1 MGRHQTVDE
10 YFAADSRWEAEL
22 SELRKLLNES
32 GLEETLKWGAPCYTY
47 RGKNVVGIGAFKAYF
62 GLWFFQ
68 GALLEDE
75 AGVLVNAQEGVTK
88 ALRQWRM
95 QSAAD
100 IRPRLARR
108 YLKEAMALVDAGRQ
122 IRPARNRP
130 ARNRPLI
137 LPDHLRQALE
147 QNETAK
153 ARFDALT
160 PGRQRAYAA
169 YIEEAK
175 REATRAK
182 RIARIL
188 PMIEA
193 GVGLNDRQRRQ
204 ARK

>member
-1 MGRHQTVDE
+1 M
-10 YFAADSRWEAEL
+10 
-22 SELRKLLNES
+22 
-32 GLEETLKWGAPCYTY
+32 
-47 RGKNVVGIGAFKAYF
+47 GAFKAYF

-68 GALLEDE
+68 GALLEDK

-100 IRPRLARR
+100 IRPRLVRR

-122 IRPARNRP
+122 IRPARNRT

-137 LPDHLRQALE
+137 LPDDLRRALE

-153 ARFDALT
+153 ARFAALT

-169 YIEEAK
+169 YIAEAI

-182 RIARIL
+182 RIGKIL

-193 GVGLNDRQRRQ
+193 GVGLNDRRRRQ